1 MHIAISLVS
10 ALPYTVNIST
20 ATLHSTFNV
29 RFLYFLLHHC
39 KDCCGNLVYVGFITP
54 SSSLF
59 LDCVYLKC
67 SLQMFMEK
75 NDGYWDF
82 LQGKIV
88 CQFVSRVGWIQGL
101 AQVTPLPSERVRIC
115 GDPQIH
121 EFPLHH
127 YGGLGT
133 RTRENL

>member
-1 MHIAISLVS
+1 MYCCAHK
-10 ALPYTVNIST
+10 T
-20 ATLHSTFNV
+20 ATL
-29 RFLYFLLHHC
+29 
-39 KDCCGNLVYVGFITP
+39 TP
-54 SSSLF
+54 IQHT
-59 LDCVYLKC
+59 V
-67 SLQMFMEK
+67 
-75 NDGYWDF
+75 
-82 LQGKIV
+82 
-88 CQFVSRVGWIQGL
+88 QGL